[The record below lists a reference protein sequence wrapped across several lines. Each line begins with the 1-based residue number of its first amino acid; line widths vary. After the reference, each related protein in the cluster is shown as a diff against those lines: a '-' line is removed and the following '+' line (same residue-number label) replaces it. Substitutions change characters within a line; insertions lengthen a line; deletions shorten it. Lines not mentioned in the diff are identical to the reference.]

1 MKTERSLYTIGIL
14 LLPLMLILLNQGCFF
29 FKKKPIEIDTG
40 TQEVQQQ
47 EGSLPATEESK
58 AGEPSTKTVV
68 MVAEDEMD
76 PGEFDELLDELNEM
90 EKLHAELR
98 AELDEMEKRRDELNE
113 GDKLLT
119 KSAELDDKIEKLRNK
134 LNEREKLR
142 AELNEMIET
151 LRNEPN
157 KGEMKQLIAELEPVK
172 LNLWTFNNPND
183 SFPVSLAISETDL
196 VVGDAVTLEMH
207 ISTDAHLV
215 LLNWSGAGEMQQ
227 LIPNDFLPTSWWKA
241 GQHSFPGGDADFEI
255 RVDTPGTERLKL
267 LAFQNA
273 EDSRAVANIFQTE
286 AVTAEE
292 KILEY
297 LQSMNSTDW
306 AEAQLEVSV
315 REPER
320 PVPDRELLNV
330 NAENIVYIKHGDDM
344 YLARRLET
352 RYGEAGT
359 TVVHI
364 FNAEL
369 REELGDTIAAE
380 LVLGRRTEPAQGWGN
395 RRVMLSFYRD
405 GEWSFTTDVVVFETY
420 YELPERIDGKR
431 VRDSRIVGFGEV
443 RFPIPVSFQ

>member
-1 MKTERSLYTIGIL
+1 MKTERSLHTIGIL

-29 FKKKPIEIDTG
+29 FKKEPIEIDTG
-40 TQEVQQQ
+40 PPEVQQQ

-58 AGEPSTKTVV
+58 AGEPSTGTVSELLRE
-68 MVAEDEMD
+68 AELNAME
-76 PGEFDELLDELNEM
+76 ELRAELNDELRDELNEM
-90 EKLHAELR
+90 EELR
-98 AELDEMEKRRDELNE
+98 AELDDEIEGLRAEFDDAMEE
-113 GDKLLT
+113 
-119 KSAELDDKIEKLRNK
+119 
-134 LNEREKLR
+134 LR
-142 AELNEMIET
+142 AELNERIET

-157 KGEMKQLIAELEPVK
+157 KGEMKPPIAELEPVK
-172 LNLWTFNNPND
+172 LNLWTFPNPNA
-183 SFPVSLAISETDL
+183 SFRVSLAISETDL
-196 VVGDAVTLEMH
+196 VVGDEVTLEMH

-215 LLNWSGAGEMQQ
+215 LLNWDGAGELQQ
-227 LIPNDFLPTSWWKA
+227 LIPNDFQPTSLWKA
-241 GQHSFPGGDADFEI
+241 GQHSFPGGDADFGI
-255 RVDTPGTERLKL
+255 FADMPGTERSKL

-292 KILEY
+292 KIWEY
-297 LQSMNSTDW
+297 LRSMNPTDW

-315 REPER
+315 REPGH
-320 PVPDRELLNV
+320 PVPDREFLNV
-330 NAENIVYIKHGDDM
+330 NAENIVYIKHGGDM

>member
-1 MKTERSLYTIGIL
+1 MKTERSLHTIGIL

-58 AGEPSTKTVV
+58 AGEPSTETVS
-68 MVAEDEMD
+68 
-76 PGEFDELLDELNEM
+76 ELLREDELNEM
-90 EKLHAELR
+90 EELR
-98 AELDEMEKRRDELNE
+98 TEFDDAMEKLRTELNE
-113 GDKLLT
+113 GDKLRT
-119 KSAELDDKIEKLRNK
+119 
-134 LNEREKLR
+134 
-142 AELNEMIET
+142 
-151 LRNEPN
+151 
-157 KGEMKQLIAELEPVK
+157 EPVK
-172 LNLWTFNNPND
+172 LNLWTFTND
-183 SFPVSLAISETDL
+183 RASFLVSLAISETDL
-196 VVGDAVTLEMH
+196 VVGDEVALEMH

-215 LLNWSGAGEMQQ
+215 LLNWDGAGEMQQ
-227 LIPNDFLPTSWWKA
+227 LIPNDFQPTSLWKA
-241 GQHSFPGGDADFEI
+241 GQHSFPGGDADFGI
-255 RVDTPGTERLKL
+255 FADAPGTERSKL

-320 PVPDRELLNV
+320 PVPDRKLLDV
-330 NAENIVYIKHGDDM
+330 NAENIVYIKHGGDM

-380 LVLGRRTEPAQGWGN
+380 LVLDRRTEPAQGWGN

-443 RFPIPVSFQ
+443 RFPIPVSFR

>member
-1 MKTERSLYTIGIL
+1 
-14 LLPLMLILLNQGCFF
+14 
-29 FKKKPIEIDTG
+29 
-40 TQEVQQQ
+40 
-47 EGSLPATEESK
+47 
-58 AGEPSTKTVV
+58 
-68 MVAEDEMD
+68 
-76 PGEFDELLDELNEM
+76 M
-90 EKLHAELR
+90 EKL
-98 AELDEMEKRRDELNE
+98 RDELNE
-113 GDKLLT
+113 
-119 KSAELDDKIEKLRNK
+119 R
-134 LNEREKLR
+134 
-142 AELNEMIET
+142 IET

-157 KGEMKQLIAELEPVK
+157 KGEMKPPIAELEPVK
-172 LNLWTFNNPND
+172 LNLWTFPNPNA
-183 SFPVSLAISETDL
+183 SFRVSLAISETDL
-196 VVGDAVTLEMH
+196 VVGDEVILEMH

-215 LLNWSGAGEMQQ
+215 LLNWDGAGELQQ
-227 LIPNDFLPTSWWKA
+227 LIPNDFQPTSLWKA
-241 GQHSFPGGDADFEI
+241 GQHAFPGGDADFGI
-255 RVDTPGTERLKL
+255 FANAPGTERSKL

-273 EDSRAVANIFQTE
+273 EDSRAVASIFQTE

-306 AEAQLEVSV
+306 AEAQLEVSI

-320 PVPDRELLNV
+320 PVPDRELLDV
-330 NAENIVYIKHGDDM
+330 NAENIVYIKHGGDM

-352 RYGEAGT
+352 RYGEVGT

-380 LVLGRRTEPAQGWGN
+380 LVLDRRTEPAQGWGN

-405 GEWSFTTDVVVFETY
+405 GKWSFTTDVVVFETY

-443 RFPIPVSFQ
+443 RFPIPVSFR

>member
-1 MKTERSLYTIGIL
+1 MKTERSLHTIGIL

-29 FKKKPIEIDTG
+29 FKKEPIEIDTG

-58 AGEPSTKTVV
+58 AGEPSTGTVRELLRK
-68 MVAEDEMD
+68 AELDEM
-76 PGEFDELLDELNEM
+76 EALRAELNE
-90 EKLHAELR
+90 ELR
-98 AELDEMEKRRDELNE
+98 AELDEIE
-113 GDKLLT
+113 GLR
-119 KSAELDDKIEKLRNK
+119 AELDDAMERLRAELDMMEKLRA
-134 LNEREKLR
+134 EFDDAMEKLR
-142 AELNEMIET
+142 AELNEGDYRQKLLT
-151 LRNEPN
+151 
-157 KGEMKQLIAELEPVK
+157 EPVK
-172 LNLWTFNNPND
+172 LNLWTFPNPNA
-183 SFPVSLAISETDL
+183 SFRVSLAISETDL
-196 VVGDAVTLEMH
+196 VVGDEVTLEMN

-215 LLNWSGAGEMQQ
+215 LLNWDGAGELQQ
-227 LIPNDFLPTSWWKA
+227 LIPNDFQPTSLWKA

-255 RVDTPGTERLKL
+255 RVDTPVTEKFKL

-320 PVPDRELLNV
+320 PVPDREFLDV
-330 NAENIVYIKHGDDM
+330 NAENIVYIKHGGDM

-431 VRDSRIVGFGEV
+431 VRGSRIVGFGEV